1 MKQSAIIELSTKEL
15 QDRIATEKTQLV
27 KLQMTH
33 AISPIE
39 NPKKI
44 TESRKT
50 VARLMT
56 ELTKRLT
63 KENSN

>member
-44 TESRKT
+44 TASRKT

-63 KENSN
+63 QENSN

>member
-1 MKQSAIIELSTKEL
+1 MEQSAIIELSTNEL

-44 TESRKT
+44 TEYRKT

>member
-1 MKQSAIIELSTKEL
+1 MEQSAIIELSTIEL

-44 TESRKT
+44 TESRKA